1 MNTKIISKFLQLLR
15 KKYGYTQEDLA
26 KKLNISRQAI
36 SKWETGNTIPDLDTL
51 LKISKLYK
59 LTINEILEPNIQP
72 QIINDFEQISTIPEN
87 QLKEILKQF
96 NINDLTKALMGA
108 SPKIDN
114 LFIKLFPDIDYKTI
128 QNNIGK
134 IRVDEI
140 ENIQNEIISMINL
153 EAIDKENI
161 LR

>member
-114 LFIKLFPDIDYKTI
+114 LFIKLFPDIDYKTM

>member
-1 MNTKIISKFLQLLR
+1 M
-15 KKYGYTQEDLA
+15 Y
-26 KKLNISRQAI
+26 
-36 SKWETGNTIPDLDTL
+36 
-51 LKISKLYK
+51 
-59 LTINEILEPNIQP
+59 
-72 QIINDFEQISTIPEN
+72 
-87 QLKEILKQF
+87 
-96 NINDLTKALMGA
+96 
-108 SPKIDN
+108 N